1 MKVYT
6 LKKKQLV
13 SKSIIEDSFHG
24 TIKLDRTV
32 FDKAKFEQSVDTSFS
47 QLVVKPEQKYFDL
60 SLATVGDFF
69 KLYENLFYEIPK
81 DGSTDSHEYLV
92 KESGEYIEYS
102 VVNEDIQLLLD
113 EISSLRE
120 ENLVSTQTIITLQ
133 NEIAQLK
140 ASNE

>member
-1 MKVYT
+1 MAK
-6 LKKKQLV
+6 
-13 SKSIIEDSFHG
+13 
-24 TIKLDRTV
+24 IKLNRTV

-140 ASNE
+140 ASIE

>member
-1 MKVYT
+1 MAK
-6 LKKKQLV
+6 
-13 SKSIIEDSFHG
+13 
-24 TIKLDRTV
+24 IKLNRTV

-81 DGSTDSHEYLV
+81 DGTADSHEYLV

-140 ASNE
+140 ASIE